1 MVGTGDPLVMIR
13 GNGENHTI
21 FEEAVPLF
29 TLMLTEPHISREQLQ
44 AIAVP
49 TLVLAGSKDLI
60 LEENTRFIAQ
70 NIPGAALKNL
80 EGDPLLKTLT
90 GMDRYLWA
98 MERLLKRLVY

>member
-29 TLMLTEPHISREQLQ
+29 TLMLTEPHTSREQLQ

>member
-80 EGDPLLKTLT
+80 EGDPSLT
-90 GMDRYLWA
+90 SLTQWEKYCFSMLDLA
-98 MERLLKRLVY
+98 KRQGW